1 MKKKI
6 FLNLVMGISLI
17 ATPALLLASCSAQ
30 ASDVKLPI
38 TKKATPDLVSA
49 EELQVS
55 SITLKTV
62 QKLFDNV
69 DVTSF
74 ENVTATLKNGSAV
87 IGTPNNV
94 VLTANDGFV
103 FEDGTE
109 NGAKTLESSEF
120 NPSASILPITVK
132 NNSDGILF
140 DDVTATPITLKTVQ
154 KLFNIDTDSFKNVS
168 AVLKNG
174 NAAFD
179 GTNQIVLTA
188 KDGFVFENGT
198 NTLESGLFSI
208 SFSILPIT
216 VKNNS
221 DSILFDEVT
230 ASQISITTLQK
241 LFNID
246 EDSFKNVSAVLKNGN
261 AAFDGTNQIVL
272 TAKDGFVF
280 ENGTNTLESG
290 LFSISFSK
298 LLITVIDNP
307 GDISKEEITDPITIT
322 MLQKLFNIDADS
334 FKNVNAKVKNAVSV
348 GTTNQVVLTAKD
360 GFVFENGTNTLESG
374 LFSISFSILPITVK
388 NNSDSILFDEV
399 TASQISITTLQK
411 LFNIDED
418 SFKNV
423 SAAFQMSGD
432 GVVVGSHNKVILTAK
447 DGFVFEDGT
456 ENGAKTLESASF
468 KVIASK

>member
-120 NPSASILPITVK
+120 NP
-132 NNSDGILF
+132 
-140 DDVTATPITLKTVQ
+140 
-154 KLFNIDTDSFKNVS
+154 
-168 AVLKNG
+168 
-174 NAAFD
+174 
-179 GTNQIVLTA
+179 
-188 KDGFVFENGT
+188 
-198 NTLESGLFSI
+198 
-208 SFSILPIT
+208 
-216 VKNNS
+216 
-221 DSILFDEVT
+221 
-230 ASQISITTLQK
+230 
-241 LFNID
+241 
-246 EDSFKNVSAVLKNGN
+246 
-261 AAFDGTNQIVL
+261 
-272 TAKDGFVF
+272 
-280 ENGTNTLESG
+280 
-290 LFSISFSK
+290 FSK
-298 LLITVIDNP
+298 LPITVIDNP
-307 GDISKEEITDPITIT
+307 VDITVADISTTPITLKIV
-322 MLQKLFNIDADS
+322 QKLFNIDADS
-334 FKNVNAKVKNAVSV
+334 FKNV
-348 GTTNQVVLTAKD
+348 TAD
-360 GFVFENGTNTLESG
+360 WAIG
-374 LFSISFSILPITVK
+374 
-388 NNSDSILFDEV
+388 
-399 TASQISITTLQK
+399 
-411 LFNIDED
+411 
-418 SFKNV
+418 
-423 SAAFQMSGD
+423 GD
-432 GVVVGSHNKVILTAK
+432 AGGNLMILTAK

-456 ENGAKTLESASF
+456 DNGAKTLASANF
-468 KVIASK
+468 NVIA